1 MLIKIQ
7 SKYNAQYANSTEQY
21 VLVDFIQSS
30 YDLQV
35 SSLYSVIQNR
45 FDPSHTRTGNREH
58 SQLVELHPW
67 FGSQELLGFPPEE
80 WGPVEPQEED
90 WFLRDG
96 SSILRT
102 YETDFELRPFE
113 DGGIGIMYEHP
124 MTQTRRPTLG
134 PARLAMERLGTL
146 LLVPELSLVVG
157 ASMSGRIALVT
168 LTRQEPVDV
177 VLGLKRG
184 FKIEAILP
192 TEQDEDKN
200 MRPLCPLYGVA
211 VGPLPQTP
219 RGKMAGQNRYRR
231 KPTSSSC
238 L

>member
-1 MLIKIQ
+1 MGW
-7 SKYNAQYANSTEQY
+7 S
-21 VLVDFIQSS
+21 
-30 YDLQV
+30 
-35 SSLYSVIQNR
+35 
-45 FDPSHTRTGNREH
+45 
-58 SQLVELHPW
+58 
-67 FGSQELLGFPPEE
+67 GSAE
-80 WGPVEPQEED
+80 WGAMAVVGQGLSHANES
-90 WFLRDG
+90 LSSSSG
-96 SSILRT
+96 SP
-102 YETDFELRPFE
+102 RP
-113 DGGIGIMYEHP
+113 P
-124 MTQTRRPTLG
+124 LG

-157 ASMSGRIALVT
+157 ASMSGRVALVT
-168 LTRQEPVDV
+168 LTRPEPAND